1 MKSDDYEGLTLAFL
15 SLAKGVFVD
24 LPLRNPQLSATV
36 SKMISKPTGAAD
48 SNPANLMS
56 RSENLES
63 RVVIEL
69 LQYYGEWTLV
79 PLYHLYIYMYIIYV
93 YVNMY
98 IRKTIYIYTYV
109 YHDRQQKDMKSDV
122 KLTASLSNFAIGI
135 ENL

>member
-1 MKSDDYEGLTLAFL
+1 MKSDDYEGLTLAFF
-15 SLAKGVFVD
+15 SLAKGLFLD

-63 RVVIEL
+63 RVVSEL

-79 PLYHLYIYMYIIYV
+79 PLYHLYIYVYYIC
-93 YVNMY
+93 MY
-98 IRKTIYIYTYV
+98 IRKNNIYIYINTYV
-109 YHDRQQKDMKSDV
+109 YHNRQQKDMKSDV
-122 KLTASLSNFAIGI
+122 NLAASLSNFAIGI